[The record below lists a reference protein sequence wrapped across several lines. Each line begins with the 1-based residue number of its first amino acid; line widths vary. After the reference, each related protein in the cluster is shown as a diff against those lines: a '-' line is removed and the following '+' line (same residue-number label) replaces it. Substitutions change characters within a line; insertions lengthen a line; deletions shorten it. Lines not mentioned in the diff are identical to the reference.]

1 MRQTLFI
8 ASLVLFGITIGSGH
22 ATAQLISNPNFTQ
35 PPAKAGYSYP
45 DYYCTDSKGK
55 RVEMGETACLITG
68 SRRVLARCDISVNSP
83 AWREES
89 EGCSVPP
96 GATGSG
102 SSSSGT
108 LYVPCGSCDA
118 RHQRLKK
125 GRSGKD

>member
-89 EGCSVPP
+89 EGCP
-96 GATGSG
+96 GG
-102 SSSSGT
+102 
-108 LYVPCGSCDA
+108 L
-118 RHQRLKK
+118 
-125 GRSGKD
+125 RSP